1 MKKEFILNF
10 YNNMKWYN
18 DYPGL
23 LYIHVD
29 TDNSIPQ
36 AGFQY
41 AMLYGAVISCCIMV
55 WFYISGI
62 LLTQVVCLPSKNTSQ
77 GKLIESL
84 AKVYRI
90 WFNLAQEPRFVGMVH
105 VI

>member
-1 MKKEFILNF
+1 MKKDYILIF
-10 YNNMKWYN
+10 LQQHTMIQCTMIILVYM
-18 DYPGL
+18 L
-23 LYIHVD
+23 IH
-29 TDNSIPQ
+29 DNSIPQ

-84 AKVYRI
+84 AKVLQDLI
-90 WFNLAQEPRFVGMVH
+90 
-105 VI
+105 

>member
-1 MKKEFILNF
+1 MKKDYLDFLQQHTMIQCTMIILVC
-10 YNNMKWYN
+10 YVYM
-18 DYPGL
+18 L
-23 LYIHVD
+23 IH
-29 TDNSIPQ
+29 DNSIPQ

-41 AMLYGAVISCCIMV
+41 AVFYRAVISCCIMV

-84 AKVYRI
+84 AKVLQDLI
-90 WFNLAQEPRFVGMVH
+90 
-105 VI
+105 